1 MRVIG
6 RDVALAASASAGA
19 GAAGAGAGAA
29 AAPASAAPKSKRKAD
44 VVPFFG
50 PQREAVVLGPVV
62 RRRST
67 ATDVSAPWARLT
79 SQQHGEQQQSRPCSR
94 A

>member
-19 GAAGAGAGAA
+19 GAAGADAGAA

-44 VVPFFG
+44 VVPFLWSAA
-50 PQREAVVLGPVV
+50 RAAVVRYQLCG
-62 RRRST
+62 
-67 ATDVSAPWARLT
+67 A
-79 SQQHGEQQQSRPCSR
+79 E
-94 A
+94 